1 MNFYIKHQKEYSRL
15 ELLARSFFGW
25 IYIGIPHMI
34 LIYILGVGVYF
45 CQIALFYMI
54 LFTGKYPKGMF
65 DFVEGTFRLYLRII
79 SWIMFFTDGYPEF
92 TGDPTES
99 ENKE

>member
-1 MNFYIKHQKEYSRL
+1 MNFYIKHQEEYSRL
-15 ELLARSFFGW
+15 ELLVRSFFGW

-34 LIYILGVGVYF
+34 LLYLRMIGVYF
-45 CQIALFYMI
+45 IVLFAWFAV

-65 DFVEGTFRLYLRII
+65 NFVEGTFRLYYRII
-79 SWIMFFTDGYPEF
+79 SWVMFFTDGYPEF
-92 TGDPTES
+92 TGDPAES